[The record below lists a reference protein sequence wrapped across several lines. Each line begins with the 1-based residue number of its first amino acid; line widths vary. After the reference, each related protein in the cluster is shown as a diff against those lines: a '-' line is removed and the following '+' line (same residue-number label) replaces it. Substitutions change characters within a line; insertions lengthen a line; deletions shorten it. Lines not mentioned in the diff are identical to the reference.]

1 MINDISY
8 SHQDCVGKEAGGTL
22 AKKAK
27 LKHLSITI
35 KFLVLYISLV
45 ANDQ

>member
-8 SHQDCVGKEAGGTL
+8 SHQDCVGKEAGDTL

-35 KFLVLYISLV
+35 KLSCFIYKFSRE
-45 ANDQ
+45 